1 MFGIEGELNRDRS
14 LILDRPPGPYCG
26 SSFSSWIG
34 AFDGEPRLPRA
45 GGEFGPE
52 SGVPVAQSVEKG
64 RELARAF
71 ASSQQVAPEVVRRYW
86 RLLVAGY

>member
-14 LILDRPPGPYCG
+14 LMLDRPPGPYCG

-52 SGVPVAQSVEKG
+52 SGVPVAQSGGKES
-64 RELARAF
+64 ELAKVF
-71 ASSQQVAPEVVRRYW
+71 PSSQQMAPKVVRPS
-86 RLLVAGY
+86 VI